1 MTGPAS
7 FSWPPAPIETARLVL
22 RESEARDRAAFVELF
37 ASPEVRA
44 YLGGPHPR
52 DELERAVP
60 EVPGR
65 RPGLFVVEL
74 DGAMIGTV
82 TLEQRD
88 AERPGRLRPDGG
100 GTELGYMFMPEAW
113 GSGYAA
119 EACAA
124 ALDWFAA
131 ARPDEP
137 VALCTQVANAPSMRL
152 ALKLGFTEVTRF
164 EEFGAEQWFGVW
176 SPVAPHQR

>member
-1 MTGPAS
+1 M
-7 FSWPPAPIETARLVL
+7 L
-22 RESEARDRAAFVELF
+22 RESESRDRAAFVELF
-37 ASPEVRA
+37 ASPEVHT

-60 EVPGR
+60 DVPGR
-65 RPGLFVVEL
+65 RPGLFVVEH

-88 AERPGRLRPDGG
+88 TERPGGRLRPDGG
-100 GTELGYMFMPEAW
+100 STEIGYMFMPEAW

-119 EACAA
+119 EACSA
-124 ALDWFAA
+124 ALDWFAETL
-131 ARPDEP
+131 PGES

-176 SPVAPHQR
+176 SPVAPQQR